1 MKKNIAI
8 AGLGWL
14 GQPLFQHLEF
24 LGYTIKGSVTSH
36 VKATTLQKKGVD
48 AYPVKITEEG
58 ITGEVQGFL
67 KNVATLIIMI
77 PPGLRGHTGADYVL
91 KMSHFLGAIE
101 DSTVANVIFISSTS
115 VYGSS
120 QGLVTEKTIPTP
132 DTEAGRQL
140 FQVEQLFF
148 SSEKFKT
155 SIVRFGGLVGGNRQ
169 PIKYLAG
176 RTGLNGSNDPVNL
189 IHRNDCIAI
198 IKAII
203 VKDAFGHVFNGVH
216 PEHPKKETYYKEK
229 ATELGLEAPHFAE
242 TNEPSGKQ
250 IDSELL
256 GSILGFE
263 FKIKP

>member
-14 GQPLFQHLEF
+14 GQPLFQRLEL
-24 LGYTIKGSVTSH
+24 LGYTVKGSVTSIT
-36 VKATTLQKKGVD
+36 KATTLQKKGVD

-67 KNVATLIIMI
+67 KNVATLIVMI

-91 KMSHFLGAIE
+91 KMSRFLSAIE
-101 DSTVANVIFISSTS
+101 DSNVANVVFISSTS
-115 VYGSS
+115 VYGSL
-120 QGLVTEKTIPTP
+120 QGKVTEKTIPKP

-148 SSEKFKT
+148 SSKKFKT

-169 PIKYLAG
+169 PVKYLAG
-176 RTGLNGSNDPVNL
+176 RTGLNGGNDPVNL
-189 IHRNDCIAI
+189 IHRSDCIAI

-203 VKDAFGHVFNGVH
+203 TKDAFGHVFHGVH
-216 PEHPKKETYYKEK
+216 PEHPKKEIYYKEK
-229 ATELGLEAPHFAE
+229 ATELGLEAPNFAE
-242 TNEPSGKQ
+242 TTEPSGKQ
-250 IDSELL
+250 IDSELIAK
-256 GSILGFE
+256 ILRFE
-263 FKIKP
+263 FKVIP